1 MVWLETLPDDWWKSY
16 QSISLSTHCI
26 HELNIELLFIV
37 RSLLLET
44 RTYARACKRIC
55 LCAIDFQAALETRN
69 IYRNKNFTNYVQ
81 QLEKTSISVLSLIDQ
96 VDQLSSKTNRLE
108 LTIHW
113 LAIDGQQPIISDNP
127 PANFSEDN
135 SEEKKQ
141 KKSNGTKILP
151 NELINRSSTLEKL
164 FQIAN
169 TSRRKNYVYQE
180 HIHPLTKNNLTM
192 KPTHPRNLPL
202 RRFHANNNKVP
213 CIESIQTCLAH
224 ELSIEQQLY
233 FKLLTESCFNGTD
246 KQCADAFHCFSS
258 DAALQPLLPRLLLFI
273 ALGIQTNI
281 HLHDLSFILRFL
293 SILKMLTSNKFISFD
308 KYLHSI
314 MPTLL
319 TCLLCIFDLAKNDP
333 ILSTIDHNSS
343 NNYSAVW
350 TLREQTSDFISYFED
365 KYSNISYFTERICS
379 IIKRNLNNTTTTFSI
394 VYAYILQNYK
404 QTKLIEVDF
413 DLDYNEQKTLF
424 NQKINELLGK
434 YNGYIYDIQA
444 QFANINKTFHT
455 IFHHL
460 ATNDNTPAR
469 LEMKCIVAIITEVN
483 DAISNHDSIGRQP
496 EEYLTFD
503 THTQNYYDQILLT
516 LP

>member
-1 MVWLETLPDDWWKSY
+1 MVWLETLPDDWWRSY

-81 QLEKTSISVLSLIDQ
+81 QLEKTSISVVSLIDQ

-127 PANFSEDN
+127 PANFSENN

-213 CIESIQTCLAH
+213 CIESIQTCLGH

-273 ALGIQTNI
+273 AQGIQTNI

-434 YNGYIYDIQA
+434 YN
-444 QFANINKTFHT
+444 